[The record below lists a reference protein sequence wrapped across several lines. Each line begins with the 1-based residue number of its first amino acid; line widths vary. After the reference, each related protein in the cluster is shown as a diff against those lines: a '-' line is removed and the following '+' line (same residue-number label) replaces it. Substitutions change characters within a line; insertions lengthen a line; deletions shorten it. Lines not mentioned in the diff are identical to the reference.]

1 MKPTKMKKKTLII
14 LSCLVTGNA
23 LACDMPSIELELSD
37 KKPILEK
44 LELNQDE
51 ILKEMKKRGIVT
63 ELPGLTTTF
72 VNYGVL
78 AKELRKAG
86 QSKENVVFV
95 VKNVKEAFEIFS
107 DERLSKRNLTNILDN
122 MGILERD
129 EVSGTGTICM

>member
-23 LACDMPSIELELSD
+23 LACDKPKVELELSD
-37 KKPILEK
+37 KKPVLEK

-51 ILKEMKKRGIVT
+51 IFKEMKRRGIVT
-63 ELPGLTTTF
+63 ELSGLSMPF

-78 AKELRKAG
+78 AKELKKAG

-95 VKNVKEAFEIFS
+95 VENVKEAFEIFS

-129 EVSGTGTICM
+129 EVSATGTICM

>member
-1 MKPTKMKKKTLII
+1 MKKRTLII

-23 LACDMPSIELELSD
+23 LACDKPKIELELSD
-37 KKPILEK
+37 KNPVFEK
-44 LELNQDE
+44 LEFNQDE

-63 ELPGLTTTF
+63 ELPGLSKPF

-78 AKELRKAG
+78 AKELKKAG

-95 VKNVKEAFEIFS
+95 VENVKEAFELYT

-122 MGILERD
+122 MGILEKD
-129 EVSGTGTICM
+129 EVSATGTICM

>member
-23 LACDMPSIELELSD
+23 LACDKPKVELELSD
-37 KKPILEK
+37 KKPVFEK

-51 ILKEMKKRGIVT
+51 VFKEMKKRGIVT
-63 ELPGLTTTF
+63 ELPGLSMPF

-78 AKELRKAG
+78 AKELEKAG

-95 VKNVKEAFEIFS
+95 VENVKEAFEIFS

-129 EVSGTGTICM
+129 EVSATGTICM

>member
-1 MKPTKMKKKTLII
+1 MKTKKMKKRTLII

-23 LACDMPSIELELSD
+23 LACDKPKIELELSD
-37 KKPILEK
+37 KNPVFEK
-44 LELNQDE
+44 LEFNQDE

-63 ELPGLTTTF
+63 ELPGLSKPF

-78 AKELRKAG
+78 AKELKKAG

-95 VKNVKEAFEIFS
+95 VENVKEAFELYT

-122 MGILERD
+122 MGILEKD
-129 EVSGTGTICM
+129 EVSATGTICM